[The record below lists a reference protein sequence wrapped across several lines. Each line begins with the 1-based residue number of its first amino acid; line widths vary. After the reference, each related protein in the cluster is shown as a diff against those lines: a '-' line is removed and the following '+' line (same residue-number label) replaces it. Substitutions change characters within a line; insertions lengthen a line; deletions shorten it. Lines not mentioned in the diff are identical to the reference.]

1 MHSRERP
8 ETAEAGLVD
17 YYRRRAGEYEAIY
30 AKPER
35 QADLAFLEKEIPRR
49 LRGARVLEVACGT
62 GYWTERVAR
71 SAAKI
76 VATDAAEEPMRI
88 ARAKSYPEDG
98 VRFEPAD
105 AYALDPRLGRF
116 DAGLAVFWWSHV
128 PRQRAAAFLDS
139 LHRCLEPGARVLF
152 MDNVYAEGSS
162 TPVSEVDAEG
172 NTYQMRPLADGSRVR
187 VLKNFPT
194 EDELRER
201 LAPYAASFTF
211 EALQYYWLA
220 EYRLKKTP

>member
-1 MHSRERP
+1 MSSRERP
-8 ETAEAGLVD
+8 EGAEAGLVD
-17 YYRRRAGEYEAIY
+17 YYRRRASEYEAIY

-35 QADLAFLEKEIPRR
+35 QADLAFLEREIPRR
-49 LRGARVLEVACGT
+49 LHGRSVLEVACGT

-88 ARAKSYPEDG
+88 ARARSYPEDV
-98 VRFEPAD
+98 VRFELAD
-105 AYALDPRLGRF
+105 AYALDPRLGPF

-139 LHRCLEPGARVLF
+139 LHRCLDDGARVLF

-162 TPVSEVDAEG
+162 TPVCEVDSHG
-172 NTYQMRPLADGSRVR
+172 NTYQMRQLADGSRVR
-187 VLKNFPT
+187 VLKNFPS

-201 LAPYAASFTF
+201 LAPYAGSLAF
-211 EALQYYWLA
+211 EALEYYWLA
-220 EYRLKKTP
+220 EYRLKKVA

>member
-1 MHSRERP
+1 V
-8 ETAEAGLVD
+8 LID
-17 YYRRRAGEYEAIY
+17 YYRRRANEYEAIY

-35 QADLAFLEKEIPRR
+35 QADLAYLGKEIPER
-49 LRGARVLEVACGT
+49 LRGASVLEVACGT

-88 ARAKSYPEDG
+88 ARSKIYPEDA
-98 VRFEPAD
+98 VRFELAD

-128 PRQRAAAFLDS
+128 PRERVAEFLES
-139 LHRCLEPGARVLF
+139 FHRCLTPGARVLF
-152 MDNVYAEGSS
+152 MDNLYAEGSS
-162 TPVSEVDAEG
+162 TPVSDVDLRG
-172 NTYQMRPLADGSRVR
+172 NTYQMRSLADGSRLR
-187 VLKNFPT
+187 VLKNFPS
-194 EDELRER
+194 EGELRGR
-201 LAPYAASFTF
+201 LAPYAASFAF

-220 EYRLKKTP
+220 EYRLKEAD

>member
-1 MHSRERP
+1 MLSSERP
-8 ETAEAGLVD
+8 EIAEAGLVD

-35 QADLAFLEKEIPRR
+35 QGDLAFLEKEIPRR

-71 SAAKI
+71 CAAKI

-88 ARAKSYPEDG
+88 ARAKTYPEDV
-98 VRFEPAD
+98 VRFELAD
-105 AYALDPRLGRF
+105 AYALDPRLGPF

-128 PRQRAAAFLDS
+128 PRQRVAQFLDS
-139 LHRCLEPGARVLF
+139 LHRCLDDGARVLL

-162 TPVSEVDAEG
+162 TPVCEVDSQG
-172 NTYQMRPLADGSRVR
+172 NTYQMRPLADGGRVR

-194 EDELRER
+194 EDELR
-201 LAPYAASFTF
+201 AQFGPHAASFTF

-220 EYRLKKTP
+220 EYTLRK

>member
-1 MHSRERP
+1 MHSSERP
-8 ETAEAGLVD
+8 EIAEAGLVD

-76 VATDAAEEPMRI
+76 VATDAADEPMRI
-88 ARAKSYPEDG
+88 ARAKSYPKDV
-98 VRFEPAD
+98 VRFDLAD
-105 AYALDPRLGRF
+105 AYALDPRLGPF

-128 PRQRAAAFLDS
+128 PRQRVAPFLDS
-139 LHRCLEPGARVLF
+139 LHRCLAAGARVIF
-152 MDNVYAEGSS
+152 MDNVYAQGSS
-162 TPVSEVDAEG
+162 TPVSEVDSHG
-172 NTYQMRPLADGSRVR
+172 NTYQMRPLADGSQVR

-194 EDELRER
+194 KDELREQ
-201 LAPYAASFTF
+201 LAPHAASFSF
-211 EALQYYWLA
+211 EAWQYYWLA
-220 EYRLKKTP
+220 EYTLKK